1 MELVFIVKH
10 LTRGIDL
17 KEGGASAFA
26 KTATKISQ
34 AVIEFEVALLTEHT
48 HGGEKQFLRRNVF
61 LLVYGDDT
69 IREVEPS
76 LQFLVVANG
85 KHGIWSTEGS

>member
-26 KTATKISQ
+26 KAATKISQ
-34 AVIEFEVALLTEHT
+34 AVTSSSFESSIITT
-48 HGGEKQFLRRNVF
+48 
-61 LLVYGDDT
+61 
-69 IREVEPS
+69 
-76 LQFLVVANG
+76 
-85 KHGIWSTEGS
+85 